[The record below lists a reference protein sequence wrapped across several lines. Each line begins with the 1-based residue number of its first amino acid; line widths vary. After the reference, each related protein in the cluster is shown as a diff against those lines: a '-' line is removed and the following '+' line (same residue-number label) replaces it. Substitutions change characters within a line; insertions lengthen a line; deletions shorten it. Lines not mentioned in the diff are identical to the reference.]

1 MNNLKESLDE
11 IMLMREG
18 KLPKT
23 TWKEFR
29 EKLKSNTK
37 WKVYAE
43 IMKRR
48 LYESKRIYTT
58 T

>member
-1 MNNLKESLDE
+1 MNKRQRKKMGKKRFMNNLKESLDE

-37 WKVYAE
+37 
-43 IMKRR
+43 
-48 LYESKRIYTT
+48 
-58 T
+58 